1 VRLPRRTSPLPDDA
15 RAPLGLGPKDRVTA
29 AARLRDG
36 SWVAA
41 TPDALLLGDVR
52 LDWVSVT
59 HARWNRDDETLS
71 LRWLSEDGT
80 GARELRV
87 DEPGDL
93 PETVYARV
101 TATVVLSR
109 HVPVVGKQGVRIA
122 ARRPGG
128 GGQLTWQVVPDRG
141 IDPDAPEVRV
151 AVDTALRSMAQDLGE

>member
-1 VRLPRRTSPLPDDA
+1 VRLPRRSSPLPDAA
-15 RAPLGLGPKDRVTA
+15 RAALGLGAKDRVNA

-41 TPDALLLGDVR
+41 TTDALLLGDVE

-59 HARWNRDDETLS
+59 HARWNRDEETLS
-71 LRWLSEDGT
+71 LRWLTEEGT
-80 GARELRV
+80 GARDLRL
-87 DEPGDL
+87 DQPGDL

-128 GGQLTWQVVPDRG
+128 GGEVTWQVVPDRG
-141 IDPDAPEVRV
+141 VDPDDP
-151 AVDTALRSMAQDLGE
+151 AVLAVVDQTLRSMAEELGE